1 MKKAQV
7 KELAKFAMTICVWI
21 ALAVTVSLCS
31 SGCMTNKNTINA
43 YEGSTVTQSIDQ
55 KKTVTTTTD
64 ASIPPSALGL

>member
-7 KELAKFAMTICVWI
+7 KELVKFTMTICAWI
-21 ALAVTVSLCS
+21 ALVVTVGFCS
-31 SGCMTNKNTINA
+31 QGCMTNKNTINA

-64 ASIPPSALGL
+64 ASIPVEALGL